1 MPTVSQ
7 YCHVDIKANRFYP
20 NSHRQSMQANNT
32 ATGDAKSIK
41 IRFQNV
47 HEARQKAQR
56 QA

>member
-20 NSHRQSMQANNT
+20 NSHRQSMQSNNT

-41 IRFQNV
+41 IHFQNV